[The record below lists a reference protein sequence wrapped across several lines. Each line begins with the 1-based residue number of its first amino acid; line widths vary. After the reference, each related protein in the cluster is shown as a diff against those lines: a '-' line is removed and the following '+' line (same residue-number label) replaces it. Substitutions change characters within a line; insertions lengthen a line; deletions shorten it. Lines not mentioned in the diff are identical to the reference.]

1 VFLPLGV
8 FSLSQYIF
16 GSLLFLLS
24 TFIIGIILL
33 QRGKGGGLT
42 GALGGLGGQSAFGVK
57 AGDLFTRITAV
68 AVLIWIFL
76 CALACRW
83 YLPED
88 LDIAADPGS
97 STSISSPSGAG
108 SEIPGLD
115 LSQETVPGFPSSP
128 ASQNPQQTLPS
139 DGTTSLNLP
148 PQTPTTGAGSSGAGS
163 TGAGTTDSVVP
174 ESESPKLES
183 SAPETP
189 AAAEPPA
196 VQSTSEKQP

>member
-1 VFLPLGV
+1 MFLPLGV
-8 FSLSQYIF
+8 FSQYIF

-24 TFIIGIILL
+24 LFIIGIILL

-68 AVLIWIFL
+68 AVLIWIFV

-97 STSISSPSGAG
+97 STSISSPAGAG

-115 LSQETVPGFPSSP
+115 LPQETVPGLPSSP
-128 ASQNPQQTLPS
+128 ASQNPQQTLPL

-148 PQTPTTGAGSSGAGS
+148 PQTPTTGAGS
-163 TGAGTTDSVVP
+163 TDAGTTESAVP
-174 ESESPKLES
+174 KSESPKLES

>member
-1 VFLPLGV
+1 MFLPLGV

-68 AVLIWIFL
+68 AVLIWIFV

-88 LDIAADPGS
+88 LDIVADPGS
-97 STSISSPSGAG
+97 STSISGLSNER
-108 SEIPGLD
+108 SESPGLD
-115 LSQETVPGFPSSP
+115 LKTEPVPGLAPSANLPGDSSTLPPVPSP
-128 ASQNPQQTLPS
+128 AIQ
-139 DGTTSLNLP
+139 NLP
-148 PQTPTTGAGSSGAGS
+148 PQTPATNPEASNTENATTQPQASDPP
-163 TGAGTTDSVVP
+163 T
-174 ESESPKLES
+174 SP
-183 SAPETP
+183 
-189 AAAEPPA
+189 PP
-196 VQSTSEKQP
+196 SEKQQ